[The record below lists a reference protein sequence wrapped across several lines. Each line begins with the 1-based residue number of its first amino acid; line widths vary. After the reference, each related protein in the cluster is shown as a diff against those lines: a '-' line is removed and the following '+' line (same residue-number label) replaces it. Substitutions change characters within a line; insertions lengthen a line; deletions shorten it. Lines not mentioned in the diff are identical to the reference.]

1 MGLAQHLMTRKPCTD
16 RVLLFILRRDMMLSK
31 RIIFGLDRL
40 PRTLPLD
47 DPRLPGAFVG
57 AEPLRLNSEAL
68 PADAM
73 AAAPNHAAQVAAMRA
88 YLRGLC
94 GDYASHRVRFVELY
108 LDSMAAHLDAYRDE
122 VERELARFATLYAPE
137 DWLWSS
143 LRPLPRA
150 WLTTEK
156 AMAPVDVA
164 FWDGTQVI
172 AIDLGGTPRL
182 PGATVCRVDTSALT
196 GDPLALLDLLPHSF
210 RYFWRHEILPR
221 SPFRR
226 PIPLGVLV
234 ATS

>member
-1 MGLAQHLMTRKPCTD
+1 
-16 RVLLFILRRDMMLSK
+16 MMLSK

-40 PRTLPLD
+40 PRTLPFD
-47 DPRLPGAFVG
+47 DPRLPGAFIG

-68 PADAM
+68 PADAI
-73 AAAPNHAAQVAAMRA
+73 AAAPNHVARVAAMRA

-94 GDYASHRVRFVELY
+94 GDYASHRMRFVEFY
-108 LDSMAAHLDAYRDE
+108 LDSMVAHLDAYRDE
-122 VERELARFATLYAPE
+122 VAGELARFARLYAPE

-150 WLTTEK
+150 WLGEK
-156 AMAPVDVA
+156 AVVPVDVA

-172 AIDLGGTPRL
+172 AIDLAGTQKL
-182 PGATVCRVDTSALT
+182 PGATICRVDTSALT

-210 RYFWRHEILPR
+210 RYFWRHDVLPR

-226 PIPLGVLV
+226 PIPLGVLAV
-234 ATS
+234 TS

>member
-1 MGLAQHLMTRKPCTD
+1 
-16 RVLLFILRRDMMLSK
+16 MLSR

-68 PADAM
+68 PADAI
-73 AAAPNHAAQVAAMRA
+73 AAAPNHVARVAAMRA

-94 GDYASHRVRFVELY
+94 GDYASQRMRFVEFY
-108 LDSMAAHLDAYRDE
+108 LDCMVAHLDAYRDE
-122 VERELARFATLYAPE
+122 VARELARFAGLYAPE

-150 WLTTEK
+150 WLTNEK
-156 AMAPVDVA
+156 AMVPVDVA
-164 FWDGTQVI
+164 FWDGSQVI
-172 AIDLGGTPRL
+172 AIDLGGKQKL
-182 PGATVCRVDTSALT
+182 AGATVCSIDTSALT

-210 RYFWRHEILPR
+210 HYFWRHDVLPR

-226 PIPLGVLV
+226 PIPLGVLAV
-234 ATS
+234 TS